1 MKGGRDAVLDQYRL
15 LDACVLAVLSRGD
28 EYGYR
33 LTQEV
38 KQVMAVSESTL
49 YPVLRRL
56 QKNGWLTTYDQPF
69 QGRNRRYYRITSDG
83 LTQHALHLSEWKEY
97 RRRIEGI
104 FGGET
109 NV

>member
-1 MKGGRDAVLDQYRL
+1 MLFSIHSGL
-15 LDACVLAVLSRGD
+15 LDACILAILSRGD

-38 KQVMAVSESTL
+38 KQVMTISESTL

-69 QGRNRRYYRITSDG
+69 QGRNRRYYRITAEGRD
-83 LTQHALHLSEWKEY
+83 QHLLHLGEWKD
-97 RRRIEGI
+97 
-104 FGGET
+104 
-109 NV
+109 